1 MAQRI
6 SEPDIVLRIWNF
18 NRIRL
23 RAASSMYVRVKT
35 GIPGE
40 ERKQRNEKA
49 VFFEKNLING
59 LKTTIMW
66 SLTQVIGGKKC
77 TLEKTHAP
85 RQCDMTRKGEKIT
98 ITYQKL

>member
-23 RAASSMYVRVKT
+23 RAASSMCVRVKT

-40 ERKQRNEKA
+40 EGKQRNEKL
-49 VFFEKNLING
+49 FSLKKNLING
-59 LKTTIMW
+59 LKTAIMW

-77 TLEKTHAP
+77 TLEKNP
-85 RQCDMTRKGEKIT
+85 CP
-98 ITYQKL
+98 